1 MNRRYLCACSLPC
14 RDYRG
19 FVLRCTSADGMA
31 SFIPRKVP
39 VMEVM
44 AFLAKRKMTA
54 GQVRLC
60 PSEGKGKK
68 VLVCS
73 YPGVR
78 M

>member
-1 MNRRYLCACSLPC
+1 MHVYCPAGTIG
-14 RDYRG
+14 G
-19 FVLRCTSADGMA
+19 FVLRCTSADGVA
-31 SFIPRKVP
+31 SFIPRKVL

-73 YPGVR
+73 YPGVH